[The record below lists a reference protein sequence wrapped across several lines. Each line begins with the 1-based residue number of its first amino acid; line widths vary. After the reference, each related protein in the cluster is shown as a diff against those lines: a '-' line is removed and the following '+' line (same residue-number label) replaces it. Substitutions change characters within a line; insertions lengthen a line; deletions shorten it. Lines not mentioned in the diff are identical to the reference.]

1 MLPVDA
7 QNVPSNARNNASPW
21 INMAYCSGNNTP
33 IFKVSDTHLSL
44 SQVFLYE
51 QTLVCN
57 ISKPSIDV
65 VDNQ

>member
-1 MLPVDA
+1 
-7 QNVPSNARNNASPW
+7 
-21 INMAYCSGNNTP
+21 MAYCSGNNTP

-65 VDNQ
+65 VETFWRNNENNAAPLATHLC